1 MTPLIKKL
9 ITSLFATVI
18 MATIIA
24 AWHAPMATTLV
35 NDAAKLYGAKCAR
48 CHGAD
53 GAPTQ
58 AGQKMKT
65 PDLRSSEVQKKT
77 DDQLFKAIAK
87 SEKSFHQFEKT
98 ISEKEIRQLV
108 GYIRTLGKKK

>member
-1 MTPLIKKL
+1 MTLLIKRL
-9 ITSLFATVI
+9 VTSSFITVL
-18 MATIIA
+18 MAMTIST
-24 AWHAPMATTLV
+24 WHAPMASTLV
-35 NDAAKLYGAKCAR
+35 NDAAKLYETKCAR

-53 GAPTQ
+53 GTPTQ

-87 SEKSFHQFEKT
+87 SEKSFHQFEKSM
-98 ISEKEIRQLV
+98 SEKEIRQLV